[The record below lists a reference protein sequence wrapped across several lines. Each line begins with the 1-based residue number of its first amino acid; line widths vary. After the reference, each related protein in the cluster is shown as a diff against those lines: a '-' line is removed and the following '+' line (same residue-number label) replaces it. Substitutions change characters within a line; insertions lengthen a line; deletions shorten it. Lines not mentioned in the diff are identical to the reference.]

1 MKEYKL
7 RVMNFVDRT
16 FWLWLAIGSVIIFLG
31 FR

>member
-7 RVMNFVDRT
+7 KVMTFVDRT